1 MKKSFNNPSLKNKI
15 KAGVIGFPIS
25 HSLSPII
32 HNFYLNKYKI
42 NGTYEAFSIPNEN
55 FEDSIENLIQ
65 QQNLSGFNITIPH
78 KEKIYNLC
86 HHLSKTAQITKAVN
100 TLIVM
105 QNGKFFGHN
114 SDAEGFI
121 KNFYNHCPNYQ
132 LNQKKCLLIGAG
144 GASRAIVYSLIS
156 QKVAKIFIA
165 NRDQEKALKLI
176 ADFKNFSQQNLVE
189 LEFTPLKTQFDFLNE
204 IDLII
209 NGTSLGMINQQK
221 LDIDISNAKKTAI
234 VYDIV
239 YKPLITDLLKQANEL
254 DLKIITGIGMLIEQ
268 ALVGFEAW
276 FKTKAE
282 FDPELEKILLKNC

>member
-1 MKKSFNNPSLKNKI
+1 VKKSFTNLSSKNII

-32 HNFYLNKYKI
+32 HNFYLNKHKI
-42 NGTYEAFSIPNEN
+42 NGNYESFAIPNEN
-55 FEDSIENLIQ
+55 FEDSIKNLIQ

-121 KNFYNHCPNYQ
+121 KNFFNNCPNYQ
-132 LNQKKCLLIGAG
+132 LKNKKCLVIGAG

-156 QKVAKIFIA
+156 QKVAKIFIT
-165 NRDQEKALKLI
+165 NRDHEKALKLI

-189 LEFTPLKTQFDFLNE
+189 LEFIPLKTKFDFLNE

-209 NGTSLGMINQQK
+209 NSTSLGMINQQK

-239 YKPLITDLLKQANEL
+239 YKPLITDLLKQAQGL
-254 DLKIITGIGMLIEQ
+254 DLKIVTGIGMLIEQ

-276 FKTKAE
+276 FKIKAE
-282 FDPELEKILLKNC
+282 FDLELEKILLKNC

>member
-1 MKKSFNNPSLKNKI
+1 VKKSFNNPSLKNKI

-42 NGTYEAFSIPNEN
+42 NGTYEAFAIPNEN

-176 ADFKNFSQQNLVE
+176 ADFKNFSQQNSVE
-189 LEFTPLKTQFDFLNE
+189 LEFIPLKTQFDFLNE

-268 ALVGFEAW
+268 ALVGFEAL

-282 FDPELEKILLKNC
+282 FDSELEKILLKNC

>member
-1 MKKSFNNPSLKNKI
+1 MKKSLLISNSKNLI

-32 HNFYLNKYKI
+32 HNFYLNKHKI
-42 NGTYEAFSIPNEN
+42 NGTYQAFEIPNEN
-55 FEDSIENLIQ
+55 FEDSIKNLVE

-105 QNGKFFGHN
+105 ENGKFFGHN

-132 LNQKKCLLIGAG
+132 LKNKNCLVIGAG
-144 GASRAIVYSLIS
+144 GASRAITYSLIS
-156 QKVAKIFIA
+156 QKVSQIFIA

-189 LEFTPLKTQFDFLNE
+189 LKFIPLKTKFDFLNE

-209 NGTSLGMINQQK
+209 NGTSLGMVNQQK
-221 LDIDISNAKKTAI
+221 LDIDISNAKKNAI

-239 YKPLITDLLKQANEL
+239 YKPLITDLLRQAQKF

-276 FKTKAE
+276 FKIKAE
-282 FDPELEKILLKNC
+282 FDLELEKILLKNC

>member
-189 LEFTPLKTQFDFLNE
+189 LEFVALKTQFDFLNE

>member
-189 LEFTPLKTQFDFLNE
+189 LEFVALKTQFDFLNE

-282 FDPELEKILLKNC
+282 VDPELEKILLKNC

>member
-1 MKKSFNNPSLKNKI
+1 MKKSFSNPSLKNII

-32 HNFYLNKYKI
+32 HNFYLKKHKI
-42 NGTYEAFSIPNEN
+42 NGTYEAFAIPNEN
-55 FEDSIENLIQ
+55 FEDSIKNLVE
-65 QQNLSGFNITIPH
+65 QQNLSGFNVTIPH

-100 TLIVM
+100 TVIIM

-121 KNFYNHCPNYQ
+121 KNFFNHFPNYQ
-132 LNQKKCLLIGAG
+132 LNHKKCLVIGAG

-156 QKVAKIFIA
+156 QKVAKIFIT

-189 LEFTPLKTQFDFLNE
+189 LEFVPLKTKFDFLNE

-239 YKPLITDLLKQANEL
+239 YKPLITDLLSQAKEL

-268 ALVGFEAW
+268 ALIGFEAW
-276 FKTKAE
+276 FKIKAE
-282 FDPELEKILLKNC
+282 FDLELEKILLKNC

>member
-1 MKKSFNNPSLKNKI
+1 MKKSLTTSSSKNLI

-42 NGTYEAFSIPNEN
+42 NGTYQTFEIPNEN
-55 FEDSIENLIQ
+55 FEDSIKNLVQ

-86 HHLSKTAQITKAVN
+86 QHLSKTAQMTKAVN

-105 QNGKFFGHN
+105 ENGKFFGHN

-121 KNFYNHCPNYQ
+121 KNFFNHCPNYQ
-132 LNQKKCLLIGAG
+132 LNNKKCLVIGAG
-144 GASRAIVYSLIS
+144 GASRAIIYSLIS
-156 QKVAKIFIA
+156 QKVSQIFIA

-176 ADFKNFSQQNLVE
+176 ADFKNFSQQNLVD
-189 LEFTPLKTQFDFLNE
+189 LKFIPLKTSFDFLNE
-204 IDLII
+204 VDLII
-209 NGTSLGMINQQK
+209 NASSLGMINQQK

-239 YKPLITDLLKQANEL
+239 YKPLITDLLSQAKKL

-268 ALVGFEAW
+268 ALIGFEAW
-276 FKTKAE
+276 YKIKAE
-282 FDPELEKILLKNC
+282 FDLELEKILLKNC

>member
-1 MKKSFNNPSLKNKI
+1 MKKSFSNSSLKNII

-42 NGTYEAFSIPNEN
+42 DGTYEAFAIPNEN
-55 FEDSIENLIQ
+55 FEDSIKNLVE

-100 TLIVM
+100 TVIIM

-121 KNFYNHCPNYQ
+121 KNFFNHFPNYQ
-132 LNQKKCLLIGAG
+132 LNHKKCLVIGAG

-156 QKVAKIFIA
+156 QKVAKIFIT

-189 LEFTPLKTQFDFLNE
+189 LEFVPLKTKFDFLNE

-239 YKPLITDLLKQANEL
+239 YKPLITDLLRQAKEL

-268 ALVGFEAW
+268 ALIGFEAW
-276 FKTKAE
+276 FKIKAE
-282 FDPELEKILLKNC
+282 FDLELEKILLKNC

>member
-1 MKKSFNNPSLKNKI
+1 VKKSFNNPSLKNKI

>member
-1 MKKSFNNPSLKNKI
+1 MKNSLKNPSLKNII

-25 HSLSPII
+25 HSLSPTI
-32 HNFYLNKYKI
+32 HNFYLKKHKI
-42 NGTYEAFSIPNEN
+42 NGTYEAFAIPNEN
-55 FEDSIENLIQ
+55 FDESIKNLVE

-86 HHLSKTAQITKAVN
+86 NHLSKTAQITKAVN
-100 TLIVM
+100 TVIIM

-132 LNQKKCLLIGAG
+132 LKNKKCLLIGAG
-144 GASRAIVYSLIS
+144 GACRAIVYSLIS
-156 QKVAKIFIA
+156 QKVAKIFIT

-189 LEFTPLKTQFDFLNE
+189 LEFVPLKTKFDFLNE

-282 FDPELEKILLKNC
+282 FDSELEKILLKNC

>member
-1 MKKSFNNPSLKNKI
+1 MKKTFSNPSLKNII

-42 NGTYEAFSIPNEN
+42 NGTYEAFAIPNEN
-55 FEDSIENLIQ
+55 FEDSIKNLIH

-105 QNGKFFGHN
+105 ENGKFFGHN

-121 KNFYNHCPNYQ
+121 KNFFNHCPNYQ

-156 QKVAKIFIA
+156 QKVAKIFIT

-189 LEFTPLKTQFDFLNE
+189 LEFVPLKTQFDFLNE

-221 LDIDISNAKKTAI
+221 LDIDIANAKKTAI

-239 YKPLITDLLKQANEL
+239 YKPLITDLLKQAKTL

-282 FDPELEKILLKNC
+282 FDLELEKILLKNC

>member
-1 MKKSFNNPSLKNKI
+1 VKKSLTTSSSKNLI

-42 NGTYEAFSIPNEN
+42 NGTYQTFEIPNEN
-55 FEDSIENLIQ
+55 FEDSIKNLVQ

-86 HHLSKTAQITKAVN
+86 QHLSKTAQMTKAVN

-105 QNGKFFGHN
+105 ENGKFFGHN

-121 KNFYNHCPNYQ
+121 KNFFNHCPNYQ
-132 LNQKKCLLIGAG
+132 LNNKKCLVIGAG
-144 GASRAIVYSLIS
+144 GASRAIIYSLIS
-156 QKVAKIFIA
+156 QKVSQIFIA

-176 ADFKNFSQQNLVE
+176 ADFKNFSQQNLVD
-189 LEFTPLKTQFDFLNE
+189 LKFIPLKTSFDFLNE
-204 IDLII
+204 VDLII
-209 NGTSLGMINQQK
+209 NASSLGMINQQK
-221 LDIDISNAKKTAI
+221 LDIDISDAKKTAI

-239 YKPLITDLLKQANEL
+239 YKPLITDLLSQAKKL

-268 ALVGFEAW
+268 ALIGFEAW
-276 FKTKAE
+276 FKIKAE
-282 FDPELEKILLKNC
+282 FDLELEKILLKNC

>member
-42 NGTYEAFSIPNEN
+42 NGTYEAFAIPNEN

-176 ADFKNFSQQNLVE
+176 ADFKNFSQQNSVE
-189 LEFTPLKTQFDFLNE
+189 LEFIPLKTQFDFLNE

-268 ALVGFEAW
+268 ALIGFEAW

-282 FDPELEKILLKNC
+282 FDSELEKILLKNC

>member
-1 MKKSFNNPSLKNKI
+1 MKKSFVNSNSNNLI

-25 HSLSPII
+25 HSLSPTI
-32 HNFYLNKYKI
+32 HNFCLNKYSI
-42 NGTYEAFSIPNEN
+42 NGTYEAFEIPIEN
-55 FEDSIENLIQ
+55 FENSIKNLIEQ
-65 QQNLSGFNITIPH
+65 QKLSGFNITIPH

-86 HHLSKTAQITKAVN
+86 NHLSKTAEITKAVN

-144 GASRAIVYSLIS
+144 GASRAIVYSLIA
-156 QKVAKIFIA
+156 QKVKKIFIT
-165 NRDQEKALKLI
+165 NRDQQKALKLI
-176 ADFKNFSQQNLVE
+176 ADFKNFSQQNSVE
-189 LEFTPLKTQFDFLNE
+189 LEYVALKSQFNFLNE

-209 NGTSLGMINQQK
+209 NGTSLGMVNQQK

-239 YKPLITDLLKQANEL
+239 YKPLITDLLKQAQTL

-276 FKTKAE
+276 FKVKP
-282 FDPELEKILLKNC
+282 DYDLELEKILLKNC

>member
-1 MKKSFNNPSLKNKI
+1 VKKSFTNLSSKNII

-32 HNFYLNKYKI
+32 HNFYLNKHKI
-42 NGTYEAFSIPNEN
+42 NGNYEAFAIPNEN
-55 FEDSIENLIQ
+55 FEDSIKNLIQ

-121 KNFYNHCPNYQ
+121 KNFFNNCPNYQ
-132 LNQKKCLLIGAG
+132 LKNKKCLVIGAG

-156 QKVAKIFIA
+156 QKVAKIFIT
-165 NRDQEKALKLI
+165 NRDHEKALKLI

-189 LEFTPLKTQFDFLNE
+189 LEFIALKTKFDFLNE

-209 NGTSLGMINQQK
+209 NSTSLGMINQQK

-239 YKPLITDLLKQANEL
+239 YKPLITDLLKQAQGL
-254 DLKIITGIGMLIEQ
+254 DLKIVTGIGMLIEQ

-276 FKTKAE
+276 FKIKAE
-282 FDPELEKILLKNC
+282 FDLELEKILLKNC

>member
-42 NGTYEAFSIPNEN
+42 NGTYEAFAIPNEN

-176 ADFKNFSQQNLVE
+176 ADFKNFSQQNSVE
-189 LEFTPLKTQFDFLNE
+189 LEFIPLKTQFDFLNE

-268 ALVGFEAW
+268 ALVGFEAL

-282 FDPELEKILLKNC
+282 FDSELEKILLKNC

>member
-1 MKKSFNNPSLKNKI
+1 MKKSLTIPNSINLI

-42 NGTYEAFSIPNEN
+42 NGTYEAFAIPSEN
-55 FEDSIENLIQ
+55 FEDSIMNLIHQ
-65 QQNLSGFNITIPH
+65 KNLSGFNITIPH

-86 HHLSKTAQITKAVN
+86 QHLSKTAQMTKAVN

-105 QNGKFFGHN
+105 ENGKFFGHN

-121 KNFYNHCPNYQ
+121 KNFFNHCPNYQ
-132 LNQKKCLLIGAG
+132 LNNKKCLVIGAG
-144 GASRAIVYSLIS
+144 GASRAIIYSLIS
-156 QKVAKIFIA
+156 QKVAQIFIA

-176 ADFKNFSQQNLVE
+176 ADFKDFSQQNLVD
-189 LEFTPLKTQFDFLNE
+189 LKFIPLKTSFDFLNE
-204 IDLII
+204 VDLII
-209 NGTSLGMINQQK
+209 NASSLGMINQQK

-239 YKPLITDLLKQANEL
+239 YKPLITDLLSQAKKL

-268 ALVGFEAW
+268 ALIGFEAW
-276 FKTKAE
+276 YKIKAE
-282 FDPELEKILLKNC
+282 FDLELEKILLKNC

>member
-1 MKKSFNNPSLKNKI
+1 VKKSFSNSSLKNII

-42 NGTYEAFSIPNEN
+42 DGTYEAFAIPNEN
-55 FEDSIENLIQ
+55 FEDSIKNLVE

-100 TLIVM
+100 TVIIM

-121 KNFYNHCPNYQ
+121 KNFFNHFPNYQ
-132 LNQKKCLLIGAG
+132 LNHKKCLVIGAG

-156 QKVAKIFIA
+156 QKVAKIFIT

-189 LEFTPLKTQFDFLNE
+189 LEFVPLKTKFDFLNE

-239 YKPLITDLLKQANEL
+239 YKPLITDLLRQAKEL

-268 ALVGFEAW
+268 ALIGFEAW
-276 FKTKAE
+276 FKIKAE
-282 FDPELEKILLKNC
+282 FDLELEKILLKNC

>member
-1 MKKSFNNPSLKNKI
+1 MKKTFSNPSLKNII

-42 NGTYEAFSIPNEN
+42 NGTYEAFAIPNEN
-55 FEDSIENLIQ
+55 FEDSIKNLVH

-86 HHLSKTAQITKAVN
+86 DHLSKTAQITKAVN

-105 QNGKFFGHN
+105 ENGKFFGHN

-121 KNFYNHCPNYQ
+121 KNFFNHCPNYQ

-156 QKVAKIFIA
+156 QKVAKILLPIA
-165 NRDQEKALKLI
+165 I
-176 ADFKNFSQQNLVE
+176 
-189 LEFTPLKTQFDFLNE
+189 
-204 IDLII
+204 
-209 NGTSLGMINQQK
+209 
-221 LDIDISNAKKTAI
+221 KK
-234 VYDIV
+234 
-239 YKPLITDLLKQANEL
+239 KP
-254 DLKIITGIGMLIEQ
+254 
-268 ALVGFEAW
+268 
-276 FKTKAE
+276 
-282 FDPELEKILLKNC
+282 

>member
-132 LNQKKCLLIGAG
+132 LKQKKCLLIGAG

>member
-1 MKKSFNNPSLKNKI
+1 
-15 KAGVIGFPIS
+15 
-25 HSLSPII
+25 
-32 HNFYLNKYKI
+32 
-42 NGTYEAFSIPNEN
+42 
-55 FEDSIENLIQ
+55 
-65 QQNLSGFNITIPH
+65 
-78 KEKIYNLC
+78 
-86 HHLSKTAQITKAVN
+86 
-100 TLIVM
+100 M

-189 LEFTPLKTQFDFLNE
+189 LEFVALKTQFDFLNE

-282 FDPELEKILLKNC
+282 FDSELEKILLKNC

>member
-1 MKKSFNNPSLKNKI
+1 MKKSFSNPSLKNII

-25 HSLSPII
+25 HSLSPTI
-32 HNFYLNKYKI
+32 HNFYLKKHRI
-42 NGTYEAFSIPNEN
+42 NGIYETFAIPNEN
-55 FEDSIENLIQ
+55 FEESIINLIKE
-65 QQNLSGFNITIPH
+65 QNLSGFNVTIPH

-100 TLIVM
+100 TVIVM

-121 KNFYNHCPNYQ
+121 KNFFNHCPDYKLHN
-132 LNQKKCLLIGAG
+132 KKCLVIGAG

-156 QKVAKIFIA
+156 QKVEKIFIT
-165 NRDQEKALKLI
+165 NRDSEKALKLI
-176 ADFKNFSQQNLVE
+176 KDFKNFSKESSVE
-189 LEFTPLKTQFDFLNE
+189 LEFIELKTKFDFLNE

-209 NGTSLGMINQQK
+209 NTTSLGMINQPK
-221 LDIDISNAKKTAI
+221 LDIDISNAKKNSV

-239 YKPLITDLLKQANEL
+239 YKPLITDLLKQAIEL
-254 DLKIITGIGMLIEQ
+254 DLKIITGIGMLTEQ
-268 ALVGFEAW
+268 ALIGFEFW

-282 FDPELEKILLKNC
+282 FDFELEKILLQNC

>member
-1 MKKSFNNPSLKNKI
+1 MKKSFSNPSLKNII

-25 HSLSPII
+25 HSLSPTI
-32 HNFYLNKYKI
+32 HNFYLKKYKI
-42 NGTYEAFSIPNEN
+42 NGTYEAFAIPNEN
-55 FEDSIENLIQ
+55 FEDSIKNLIQ

-100 TLIVM
+100 TVIIM

-121 KNFYNHCPNYQ
+121 KNFFNHCPNYQ
-132 LNQKKCLLIGAG
+132 LNHKKCLVIGAG

-156 QKVAKIFIA
+156 KKVAKIFIT
-165 NRDQEKALKLI
+165 NRDEEKALKLI

-189 LEFTPLKTQFDFLNE
+189 LEFVPLKTKFDFLNE

-209 NGTSLGMINQQK
+209 NGTSLGMIHQQK

-239 YKPLITDLLKQANEL
+239 YKPLITDLLKQAKAL

-268 ALVGFEAW
+268 ALIGFEAW
-276 FKTKAE
+276 FKIKAE
-282 FDPELEKILLKNC
+282 FDLELEKILLKNC

>member
-32 HNFYLNKYKI
+32 HNYYLNKYKI

-189 LEFTPLKTQFDFLNE
+189 LEFVALKTQFDFLNE

>member
-1 MKKSFNNPSLKNKI
+1 VKKSFNNPSLKNKI

-42 NGTYEAFSIPNEN
+42 NGTYEAFAIPNEN

-189 LEFTPLKTQFDFLNE
+189 LEFVALKTQFDFLNE

-282 FDPELEKILLKNC
+282 FDSELEKILLKNC

>member
-1 MKKSFNNPSLKNKI
+1 VKKSFSNPSLKNII

-32 HNFYLNKYKI
+32 HNFYLKKHKI
-42 NGTYEAFSIPNEN
+42 NGTYEAFAIPNEN
-55 FEDSIENLIQ
+55 FEDSIKNLVE
-65 QQNLSGFNITIPH
+65 QQNLSGFNVTIPH

-100 TLIVM
+100 TVIIM

-121 KNFYNHCPNYQ
+121 KNFFNHFPNYQ
-132 LNQKKCLLIGAG
+132 LNHKKCLVIGAG

-156 QKVAKIFIA
+156 QKVAKIFIT

-189 LEFTPLKTQFDFLNE
+189 LEFVPLKTKFDFLNE

-239 YKPLITDLLKQANEL
+239 YKPLITDLLSQAKEL

-268 ALVGFEAW
+268 ALIGFEAW
-276 FKTKAE
+276 FKIKAE
-282 FDPELEKILLKNC
+282 FDLELEKILLKNC

>member
-1 MKKSFNNPSLKNKI
+1 VKKSFNNPSLKNKI

-42 NGTYEAFSIPNEN
+42 NGTYEAFAIPNEN

-176 ADFKNFSQQNLVE
+176 ADFKNFSQQNSVE
-189 LEFTPLKTQFDFLNE
+189 LEFIPLKTQFDFLNE

-268 ALVGFEAW
+268 ALIGFEAW

-282 FDPELEKILLKNC
+282 FDSELEKILLKNC

>member
-1 MKKSFNNPSLKNKI
+1 MKKSLTIPNSINLI

-42 NGTYEAFSIPNEN
+42 NGTYEAFAIPSEN
-55 FEDSIENLIQ
+55 FEDSIKNLVQ

-86 HHLSKTAQITKAVN
+86 QHLSKTAQMTKAVN

-105 QNGKFFGHN
+105 ENGKFFGHN

-121 KNFYNHCPNYQ
+121 KNFFNHCPNYQ
-132 LNQKKCLLIGAG
+132 LNNKKCLVIGAG
-144 GASRAIVYSLIS
+144 GASRAIIYSLIS
-156 QKVAKIFIA
+156 QKVSQIFIA

-176 ADFKNFSQQNLVE
+176 ADFKNFSQQNLVD
-189 LEFTPLKTQFDFLNE
+189 LKFIPLKTSFDFLNE
-204 IDLII
+204 VDLII
-209 NGTSLGMINQQK
+209 NASSLGMINQQK

-239 YKPLITDLLKQANEL
+239 YKPLITDLLSQAKKL

-268 ALVGFEAW
+268 ALIGFEAW
-276 FKTKAE
+276 YKIKAE
-282 FDPELEKILLKNC
+282 FDLELEKILLKNC

>member
-1 MKKSFNNPSLKNKI
+1 VKKSLLISNSKNLI

-32 HNFYLNKYKI
+32 HNFYLNKHKI
-42 NGTYEAFSIPNEN
+42 NGTYQAFEIPNEN
-55 FEDSIENLIQ
+55 FEDSIKNLVE

-105 QNGKFFGHN
+105 ENGKFFGHN

-132 LNQKKCLLIGAG
+132 LKNKNCLVIGAG
-144 GASRAIVYSLIS
+144 GASRAITYSLIS
-156 QKVAKIFIA
+156 QKVSQIFIA

-189 LEFTPLKTQFDFLNE
+189 LKFIPLKTKFDFLNE

-209 NGTSLGMINQQK
+209 NGTSLGMVNQQK
-221 LDIDISNAKKTAI
+221 LDIDISNAKKNAI

-239 YKPLITDLLKQANEL
+239 YKPLITDLLRQAQKF

-276 FKTKAE
+276 FKIKAE
-282 FDPELEKILLKNC
+282 FDLELEKILLKNC

>member
-1 MKKSFNNPSLKNKI
+1 MKNSLFKHNSKKLI
-15 KAGVIGFPIS
+15 KAGVVGFPIY
-25 HSLSPII
+25 HSLSPTI
-32 HNFYLNKYKI
+32 HNFYLKKYKI
-42 NGTYEAFSIPNEN
+42 NGTYEAFEIPNEN
-55 FEDSIENLIQ
+55 FEESIENLVRQ
-65 QQNLSGFNITIPH
+65 QGLSGFNITIPH

-86 HHLSKTAQITKAVN
+86 HHFSKTAHITKAVN
-100 TLIVM
+100 TVIIM

-114 SDAEGFI
+114 SDADGFV

-132 LNQKKCLLIGAG
+132 LKNKKCLLIGAG

-156 QKVAKIFIA
+156 QKVAKIFIT

-189 LEFTPLKTQFDFLNE
+189 LEFVPLKTKFDFLNE

-221 LDIDISNAKKTAI
+221 LDIDIYNAKKTAI

-239 YKPLITDLLKQANEL
+239 YKPLITDLLKQAKEL

-276 FKTKAE
+276 FKIKAE
-282 FDPELEKILLKNC
+282 FDLELEKILLKNC

>member
-1 MKKSFNNPSLKNKI
+1 VKKSLTIPNSINLI

-42 NGTYEAFSIPNEN
+42 NGTYEAFAIPSEN
-55 FEDSIENLIQ
+55 FEDSIMNLIHQ
-65 QQNLSGFNITIPH
+65 KNLSGFNITIPH

-86 HHLSKTAQITKAVN
+86 QHLSKTAQMTKAVN

-105 QNGKFFGHN
+105 ENGKFFGHN

-121 KNFYNHCPNYQ
+121 KNFFNHCPNYQ
-132 LNQKKCLLIGAG
+132 LNNKKCLVIGAG
-144 GASRAIVYSLIS
+144 GASRAIIYSLIS
-156 QKVAKIFIA
+156 QKVAQIFIA

-176 ADFKNFSQQNLVE
+176 ADFKDFSQQNLVD
-189 LEFTPLKTQFDFLNE
+189 LKFIPLKTSFDFLNE
-204 IDLII
+204 VDLII
-209 NGTSLGMINQQK
+209 NASSLGMINQQK

-239 YKPLITDLLKQANEL
+239 YKPLITDLLSQAKKL

-268 ALVGFEAW
+268 ALIGFEAW
-276 FKTKAE
+276 YKIKAE
-282 FDPELEKILLKNC
+282 FDLELEKILLKNC